1 MAGDRGGFS
10 RPGGSGMERE
20 GPLEQD
26 GSENRTIYI
35 SGLTE
40 KVTLGGLAEFFK
52 DVGKIRKNPRL
63 GQPSINIYTDRDS
76 GKPRG
81 DAILSYEEPR
91 FARAAVELYSGQEF
105 QGLKLNVSMAKRKNP
120 QGFMGRGGERGGS
133 RIRFRGPPKRVGDWD
148 CENPGCC
155 NINFAWRSSCN
166 KCKAP
171 RSEKMRPLLGGMHG
185 GWGGEPGEQGT
196 RRGMG
201 PGKMYMRDR
210 HERRERPY

>member
-1 MAGDRGGFS
+1 M
-10 RPGGSGMERE
+10 
-20 GPLEQD
+20 
-26 GSENRTIYI
+26 NR
-35 SGLTE
+35 
-40 KVTLGGLAEFFK
+40 
-52 DVGKIRKNPRL
+52 RL
-63 GQPSINIYTDRDS
+63 GQPAINIYTDRDS
-76 GKPRG
+76 G
-81 DAILSYEEPR
+81 E
-91 FARAAVELYSGQEF
+91 EF
-105 QGLKLNVSMAKRKNP
+105 QGWKLNVSMAKRKNP

-133 RIRFRGPPKRVGDWD
+133 SRMPYRGPPKRVGDWD

-185 GWGGEPGEQGT
+185 GWGGEPGGFRGGSQDGPSMEQRT

-201 PGKMYMRDR
+201 PGKMYMRYTYASDR